1 MPTLPALWYAY
12 QPSAAARVVAAVPA
26 VSCSATTSR
35 FWVRITRSC
44 FSRPSVAWVPAS
56 QRFQAAVFSRIG
68 WAGSRTESWT
78 VMVSVLPAASF
89 TPTVS
94 TAGSAGALLGAVP
107 VTVPS
112 AATDSQ
118 ESPAILRNVGAP
130 EERIH
135 RPPSL
140 TLTAAPGATWVVVSA
155 STAACE
161 RGAAGLGL
169 KLKGALWARIPYPS
183 LASRYAV

>member
-1 MPTLPALWYAY
+1 MPTLPALWYTY
-12 QPSAAARVVAAVPA
+12 QPSAVARVVAAVPA
-26 VSCSATTSR
+26 VSWSATRSR

-44 FSRPSVAWVPAS
+44 FSSASSNPAPAL
-56 QRFQAAVFSRIG
+56 QRFQLAVLRMTFLVLTG
-68 WAGSRTESWT
+68 TWT
-78 VMVSVLPAASF
+78 VMVSVLPAGSF

-94 TAGSAGALLGAVP
+94 TAGLTGAVFGEVP
-107 VTVPS
+107 LTVPS

-118 ESPAILRNVGAP
+118 ESPLILRKTGVP
-130 EERIH
+130 EGRIH
-135 RPPSL
+135 SPPSL
-140 TLTAAPGATWVVVSA
+140 KLNAVAGATAVVVSA